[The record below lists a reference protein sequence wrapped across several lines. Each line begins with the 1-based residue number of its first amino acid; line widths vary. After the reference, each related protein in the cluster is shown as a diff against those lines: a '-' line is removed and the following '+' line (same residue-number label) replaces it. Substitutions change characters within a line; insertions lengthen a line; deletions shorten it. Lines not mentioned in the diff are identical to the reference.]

1 MSPADPPAT
10 TAGEPA
16 TSPTSRTT
24 ADPRPAITIDELLRE
39 TSGIDLAETN
49 SGFDPSTRMQ
59 FIEADTATVSTP
71 LCR

>member
-1 MSPADPPAT
+1 
-10 TAGEPA
+10 
-16 TSPTSRTT
+16 
-24 ADPRPAITIDELLRE
+24 LLRQ

-71 LCR
+71 FCR